1 MVHGRLSLWQMT
13 CTGTVFMMMWQADF
27 SLLLHAPNLTSLI
40 PQVMSSRFLPYDNII
55 TDAVLSLDEDTVLST
70 TEVRMVPREQGGALQ
85 ADAFRPEVLASLCP
99 CLARS

>member
-1 MVHGRLSLWQMT
+1 MAGQNFPDSKTLM
-13 CTGTVFMMMWQADF
+13 
-27 SLLLHAPNLTSLI
+27 LLLHAPNLTSLI

-70 TEVRMVPREQGGALQ
+70 TEVRMVPGEQGGAV
-85 ADAFRPEVLASLCP
+85 RPERCGERSSP